1 MATERTFGDH
11 WAMATGKDTKT
22 ASSKISAT
30 QLRAAKALGKDF
42 VLVRISAKP
51 SHGPVPASERAQV
64 LVTKAAVAMKK
75 PGIDKASVFR
85 GAQAKRVYAYSILPS
100 DVTKV
105 VRESVDGVRHV
116 GRFGADGRFRVLSK
130 AA

>member
-1 MATERTFGDH
+1 MATGETFGDH
-11 WAMATGKDTKT
+11 CAMTTGKDTKT
-22 ASSKISAT
+22 RSSKISTA
-30 QLRAAKALGKDF
+30 QLRAAKALGDDF
-42 VLVRISAKP
+42 VMVRVSATP
-51 SHGPVPASERAQV
+51 ARGPVPVAESAKA

-85 GAQAKRVYAYSILPS
+85 GAKAKKVYAYSVLPS

-105 VRESVDGVRHV
+105 VRESVDGVRHI
-116 GRFGADGRFRVLSK
+116 GRFGVDGRFRVLSK